1 MATTVSFEVYS
12 MREGHWNLDS
22 VYDDRVLALN
32 EARHLFKRRHEKGVK
47 VVKENYDD
55 ETNKSIP
62 TTIFHEG
69 EGVKKHR
76 PKVREKRTQRQRIE
90 TAARKKE
97 PKKEDAS
104 GVIRHVVILV
114 VSIGGILLALI
125 ALAGF
130 LMEAFGGG

>member
-1 MATTVSFEVYS
+1 MAATVSYEVYS
-12 MREGHWNLDS
+12 LREGRWNLDS
-22 VYDDRVLALN
+22 IYDDRGLALD
-32 EARHLFKRRHEKGVK
+32 EACHLLTRRREKGVK

-62 TTIFHEG
+62 ATIFHEG

-76 PKVREKRTQRQRIE
+76 PQVREKKEHRQRVE
-90 TAARKKE
+90 PSR

-104 GVIRHVVILV
+104 GFFRYVVILV

>member
-1 MATTVSFEVYS
+1 MATTVSYELYS
-12 MREGHWNLDS
+12 LREGHWNLDS
-22 VYDDRVLALN
+22 VYDDRGLALH
-32 EARHLFKRRHEKGVK
+32 EARHLLKRRHEKGVK

-69 EGVKKHR
+69 EGVEKRR
-76 PKVREKRTQRQRIE
+76 PKVRENWKQHQRIE
-90 TAARKKE
+90 PSR

-104 GVIRHVVILV
+104 GFVRHLVILV

-125 ALAGF
+125 ALAVF
-130 LMEAFGGG
+130 LMDAFGGG

>member
-12 MREGHWNLDS
+12 LREGYWNLDS
-22 VYDDRVLALN
+22 VYDDRSLALH
-32 EARHLFKRRHEKGVK
+32 EARNLLRRRYEKGVK
-47 VVKENYDD
+47 VVKEDYDD
-55 ETNKSIP
+55 ETNRSIP

-130 LMEAFGGG
+130 LMGAFGGG

>member
-1 MATTVSFEVYS
+1 MAATVSFEVYS
-12 MREGHWNLDS
+12 LRGGHWNLDS
-22 VYDDRVLALN
+22 VHDDRSLALH
-32 EARHLFKRRHEKGVK
+32 EARNLFKRRREKGVM
-47 VVKENYDD
+47 VVKENYDA

-76 PKVREKRTQRQRIE
+76 PQVREKRKQRRRIE
-90 TAARKKE
+90 PSR

-104 GVIRHVVILV
+104 GFIRHVVILV

-125 ALAGF
+125 ALAVF

>member
-1 MATTVSFEVYS
+1 MATTVSYDLYS
-12 MREGHWNLDS
+12 LREGHWNLDS
-22 VYDDRVLALN
+22 VYDDRGLALH

-69 EGVKKHR
+69 EGVEKHR
-76 PKVREKRTQRQRIE
+76 PKVREKLKQRERIE
-90 TAARKKE
+90 PSR

-104 GVIRHVVILV
+104 GFVRYVVMLV

-125 ALAGF
+125 ALAAF
-130 LMEAFGGG
+130 LMGAFGGG

>member
-1 MATTVSFEVYS
+1 MAATVSYEVYS
-12 MREGHWNLDS
+12 QREGHWYLDS
-22 VYDDRVLALN
+22 VYDDRGLALD
-32 EARHLFKRRHEKGVK
+32 EARHLLKRRHQKGVK

-62 TTIFHEG
+62 MTIFHEG

-76 PKVREKRTQRQRIE
+76 PQLREKREQRERIE
-90 TAARKKE
+90 PSR
-97 PKKEDAS
+97 PKKKDAS
-104 GVIRHVVILV
+104 GFIRHLVILV

-125 ALAGF
+125 ALAVF

>member
-1 MATTVSFEVYS
+1 MAKTVSFEVYS
-12 MREGHWNLDS
+12 LRGGHWNLDS
-22 VYDDRVLALN
+22 VYDDRSLALH
-32 EARHLFKRRHEKGVK
+32 EARHLLKRRREKGVK

-55 ETNKSIP
+55 ETNKAIP

-76 PKVREKRTQRQRIE
+76 PKVREKRKHRQRVEI
-90 TAARKKE
+90 AE
-97 PKKEDAS
+97 PKKEDDS

-114 VSIGGILLALI
+114 VSIGGILLALT

-130 LMEAFGGG
+130 LMGAFGGG

>member
-1 MATTVSFEVYS
+1 MAATVSYEIYS
-12 MREGHWNLDS
+12 LKKGHWSLYS
-22 VYDDRVLALN
+22 VYDDRSLALH
-32 EARHLFKRRHEKGVK
+32 EARNLFNRRYEKGVM
-47 VVKENYDD
+47 VVKEDYDD

-76 PKVREKRTQRQRIE
+76 PQVREKRKQRRRIE
-90 TAARKKE
+90 PSR

-104 GVIRHVVILV
+104 GFIRHVVILV

-125 ALAGF
+125 ALAVF

>member
-1 MATTVSFEVYS
+1 
-12 MREGHWNLDS
+12 G
-22 VYDDRVLALN
+22 LALD
-32 EARHLFKRRHEKGVK
+32 EARHLLKRRHQKCVK

-62 TTIFHEG
+62 ATIFHEG

-76 PKVREKRTQRQRIE
+76 PQVREKKEYRKRIKP
-90 TAARKKE
+90 AA

-104 GVIRHVVILV
+104 GFLRYVLILV
-114 VSIGGILLALI
+114 VSVGGILLALI

-130 LMEAFGGG
+130 LMAAFGGG